1 MSSSCQQGNYIYT
14 FAGASA
20 VDYKDD
26 EINPTQFINTIE
38 KIDAKR
44 LLDGQQEI

>member
-14 FAGASA
+14 FAGAAA
-20 VDYKDD
+20 VDD
-26 EINPTQFINTIE
+26 ERNPTQFLNTIE

-44 LLDGQQEI
+44 LLDGQQET